1 MIRSVCVFCGSSAGG
16 RVEYRAAAG
25 ELGALLAARGIRL
38 VYGGAHLGLMGIL
51 ADACLAAGGEVI
63 GVIPRALL
71 EKEIAHTGLTELHV
85 TGSMHDRKALMA
97 DLSDAFLA
105 LPGGF
110 GTFDEFFEIATWA
123 QLGLHR
129 KSFGLVNV
137 AGYFDDLLALAD
149 RAVAD
154 GFLRPEHRAM
164 LHAAPD
170 PAAALSLLSAAVPPA
185 LDKWIPPPALPR
197 P

>member
-1 MIRSVCVFCGSSAGG
+1 MCVFCGSSAGG
-16 RVEYRAAAG
+16 RAEYRAAAAD
-25 ELGALLAARGIRL
+25 LGGLLAARGIRL

-51 ADACLAAGGEVI
+51 ADACLAAGGAVT
-63 GVIPRALL
+63 GVIPRSLV

-85 TGSMHDRKALMA
+85 TGSMHERKARMA

-129 KSFGLVNV
+129 KAFALVNV
-137 AGYFDDLLALAD
+137 AGYFDGLLAQAD
-149 RAVAD
+149 AAVRE
-154 GFLRPEHRAM
+154 GFLRREHREM
-164 LHAAPD
+164 LLAAPD
-170 PAAALSLLSAAVPPA
+170 ATEALALVEAYTPPA
-185 LDKWIPPPALPR
+185 VAKWTGQSD
-197 P
+197 